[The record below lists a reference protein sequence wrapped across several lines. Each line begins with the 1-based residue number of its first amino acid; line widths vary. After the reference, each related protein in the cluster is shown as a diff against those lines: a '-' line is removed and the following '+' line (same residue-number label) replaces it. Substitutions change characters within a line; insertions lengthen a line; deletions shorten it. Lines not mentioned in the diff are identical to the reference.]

1 MNLRGS
7 YFVVGLMLGVLS
19 ACQDAPQ
26 NHKQNWTTIFETSQG
41 KETATYPQVI
51 DYYRQLSTHFEQISL
66 HQGDTTDSGEPLHLV
81 IYQPKGS
88 PRIEM
93 NKRPEIPVV
102 LVNNGIHPGES
113 DGIDA
118 SMMLLRDWA
127 LYPENGPKDFAVAVI
142 PVYNIGGALNRNSTT
157 RTNQNGPVS
166 YGFRGNAKNYDLN
179 RDFIKADTKNA
190 LAFSHLFHWLDPI
203 VFVDNHVSNGADYQ
217 YTLTHLM
224 TQHNKLDGA
233 LGQFMQSVF
242 TPELEQ
248 VLAQNN
254 WPITPY
260 VNVFNRSPETGFTQF
275 MDHPRYSTGYTTLF
289 QTLGM
294 MVETHMLKP
303 YQDRVNGTYA
313 LMQNLVNLCQ
323 NHLEEIVNNKAHD
336 RQLYHSG
343 DHYPL
348 NWQVDR
354 TESRPIEFKGYAAQ
368 YLQSEITGKQR
379 LSYDRTAPYT
389 KTIPYFDTYL
399 AQDSVL
405 IPEHYGIPRA
415 FDRVIERLKANDIS
429 LIELP
434 EGLKVNAEIYH
445 IKDYQSAQNPYEGHY
460 LHYNTQVT
468 SSSETVVLKAGDF
481 LVPTD
486 QPGVRYL
493 LETLEPQAVDSFFNW
508 NFFDIILQQKEGF
521 SPYVWEDLAKQILE
535 RDPVLQAAFE
545 QQKAQDPD
553 FAQNAYAQLD
563 WLHKHSVHYE
573 KAHLRYPIVRVLDQ
587 IVLGKD

>member
-1 MNLRGS
+1 MAFILERVTAS
-7 YFVVGLMLGVLS
+7 TQAYAPAWLGL
-19 ACQDAPQ
+19 
-26 NHKQNWTTIFETSQG
+26 K
-41 KETATYPQVI
+41 
-51 DYYRQLSTHFEQISL
+51 
-66 HQGDTTDSGEPLHLV
+66 
-81 IYQPKGS
+81 
-88 PRIEM
+88 PR
-93 NKRPEIPVV
+93 NR
-102 LVNNGIHPGES
+102 S
-113 DGIDA
+113 
-118 SMMLLRDWA
+118 
-127 LYPENGPKDFAVAVI
+127 KDFAVAVI
-142 PVYNIGGALNRNSTT
+142 PIYNIGGALNRNSTT

-248 VLAQNN
+248 VLAQNK

-313 LMQNLVNLCQ
+313 LMQNLVDLCQ
-323 NHLEEIVNNKAHD
+323 NHLEQIVNNKAHD

-354 TESRPIEFKGYAAQ
+354 TQSRPLEFKGYAAQ

-389 KTIPYFDTYL
+389 KTIPYFDTYI
-399 AQDSVL
+399 AQDSVI

-415 FDRVIERLKANDIS
+415 FDRVIERLKANGITM
-429 LIELP
+429 IEL
-434 EGLKVNAEIYH
+434 LKDIKVNAEIYH

-460 LHYNTQVT
+460 LHYNTKWPAVARPWYWRLAIFSTDRPTWGALPCGNLGT
-468 SSSETVVLKAGDF
+468 SGGRF
-481 LVPTD
+481 
-486 QPGVRYL
+486 
-493 LETLEPQAVDSFFNW
+493 FFNW

-535 RDPVLQAAFE
+535 RDPLLQAAFE
-545 QQKAQDPD
+545 QQRAEDPD
-553 FAQNAYAQLD
+553 FAENAYAQLD

-587 IVLGKD
+587 IVFGKD